1 MESLGLLI
9 KQELKEQG
17 RTVAWLAVRLSCNRA
32 NVYNIFLRDNID
44 VQLLL
49 KISKILK
56 RNFFESIY
64 KEVEEDIRNI

>member
-9 KQELKEQG
+9 KQELKNQG
-17 RTVAWLAVRLSCNRA
+17 RTISWFASQLSCNRA
-32 NVYNIFLRDNID
+32 NVYNIFQRENID
-44 VQLLL
+44 VELLM

-64 KEVEEDIRNI
+64 HKVEEDVHGV